1 MVKCE
6 VMLPVEDVVMLE
18 FDILLPLWNLL
29 IVFIFEISDI
39 LSIRDSGKK
48 DRVIFFYKMWPKWD
62 AISRRELPLW
72 FKHKTIISCNCKCE
86 GACLLQFY

>member
-1 MVKCE
+1 MMKCK
-6 VMLPVEDVVMLE
+6 VVLPVEDVVMLE

-39 LSIRDSGKK
+39 LSIREKGKK
-48 DRVIFFYKMWPKWD
+48 TELFYRMWPKWD
-62 AISRRELPLW
+62 AISLLEFPLW

-86 GACLLQFY
+86 GACFLQFY

>member
-1 MVKCE
+1 MVKCK
-6 VMLPVEDVVMLE
+6 VVLPVEDVVMLE

-48 DRVIFFYKMWPKWD
+48 DRVIFF
-62 AISRRELPLW
+62 L
-72 FKHKTIISCNCKCE
+72 
-86 GACLLQFY
+86 